1 MSSKFMDRAVP
12 KRQPYPNIL
21 NFIYTTMYSK
31 NYTVYIEK
39 TYLFRKE
46 IIVEIKVNREIRNYN
61 EAIFLGLSMRQLI
74 FSALAIGVAIGVYF
88 LLRDV
93 MPLETRSW
101 VCILCA
107 APFGALGFVSYN
119 GMTAEKLLI
128 AVIKYLITPKVL
140 VYQPENEFESMTE
153 EAKRH

>member
-1 MSSKFMDRAVP
+1 MEVK
-12 KRQPYPNIL
+12 I
-21 NFIYTTMYSK
+21 
-31 NYTVYIEK
+31 
-39 TYLFRKE
+39 
-46 IIVEIKVNREIRNYN
+46 NREIRNYT
-61 EAIFLGLSMRQLI
+61 ESMFFGLSLRQLI

-128 AVIKYLITPKVL
+128 AVIKYLITPKVM
-140 VYQPENEFESMTE
+140 VYEPENEFESMTE

>member
-1 MSSKFMDRAVP
+1 MEVK
-12 KRQPYPNIL
+12 I
-21 NFIYTTMYSK
+21 
-31 NYTVYIEK
+31 
-39 TYLFRKE
+39 
-46 IIVEIKVNREIRNYN
+46 NREIRNYT
-61 EAIFLGLSMRQLI
+61 ESMFFGLSLRQLI
-74 FSALAIGVAIGVYF
+74 FSALAICVAIGVYF

-107 APFGALGFVSYN
+107 APFGALGLVSYN

-140 VYQPENEFESMTE
+140 VYQPENDFETITE

>member
-1 MSSKFMDRAVP
+1 M
-12 KRQPYPNIL
+12 
-21 NFIYTTMYSK
+21 
-31 NYTVYIEK
+31 
-39 TYLFRKE
+39 
-46 IIVEIKVNREIRNYN
+46 EIKVNREIRNYN

-93 MPLETRSW
+93 MLLETRSW

-119 GMTAEKLLI
+119 
-128 AVIKYLITPKVL
+128 V
-140 VYQPENEFESMTE
+140 
-153 EAKRH
+153 

>member
-1 MSSKFMDRAVP
+1 M
-12 KRQPYPNIL
+12 
-21 NFIYTTMYSK
+21 
-31 NYTVYIEK
+31 
-39 TYLFRKE
+39 
-46 IIVEIKVNREIRNYN
+46 EIKVNREIRNYN

-74 FSALAIGVAIGVYF
+74 FSALAICVAIGVYF

-107 APFGALGFVSYN
+107 APFVALGFVSYN

>member
-1 MSSKFMDRAVP
+1 M
-12 KRQPYPNIL
+12 
-21 NFIYTTMYSK
+21 
-31 NYTVYIEK
+31 
-39 TYLFRKE
+39 
-46 IIVEIKVNREIRNYN
+46 EIKVNREIRNYN

-88 LLRDV
+88 LLREV

-119 GMTAEKLLI
+119 AEKLLI

>member
-1 MSSKFMDRAVP
+1 M
-12 KRQPYPNIL
+12 
-21 NFIYTTMYSK
+21 
-31 NYTVYIEK
+31 
-39 TYLFRKE
+39 
-46 IIVEIKVNREIRNYN
+46 EIKVNREIRNYN

-74 FSALAIGVAIGVYF
+74 FSALAICVAIGVYF

-93 MPLETRSW
+93 MPLETRSG

-128 AVIKYLITPKVL
+128 AVIKYLITPIENHHPA
-140 VYQPENEFESMTE
+140 QPGRKGEVPGSAPGTGHNSGQSGLF
-153 EAKRH
+153 

>member
-1 MSSKFMDRAVP
+1 MG
-12 KRQPYPNIL
+12 
-21 NFIYTTMYSK
+21 
-31 NYTVYIEK
+31 
-39 TYLFRKE
+39 
-46 IIVEIKVNREIRNYN
+46 IKVNREIRNYN

-88 LLRDV
+88 LLQDV

-119 GMTAEKLLI
+119 GMTAEKLLL
-128 AVIKYLITPKVL
+128 AVVKYLITPKVL
-140 VYQPENEFESMTE
+140 VYQPENDFEAITE
-153 EAKRH
+153 EAKHH

>member
-1 MSSKFMDRAVP
+1 MEVK
-12 KRQPYPNIL
+12 I
-21 NFIYTTMYSK
+21 
-31 NYTVYIEK
+31 
-39 TYLFRKE
+39 
-46 IIVEIKVNREIRNYN
+46 NREIRNYT
-61 EAIFLGLSMRQLI
+61 ESMFFGLSLRQLI

-119 GMTAEKLLI
+119 GMTAEKILI

-140 VYQPENEFESMTE
+140 VHQPENEFESMTE

>member
-1 MSSKFMDRAVP
+1 MEVKIN
-12 KRQPYPNIL
+12 K
-21 NFIYTTMYSK
+21 
-31 NYTVYIEK
+31 
-39 TYLFRKE
+39 
-46 IIVEIKVNREIRNYN
+46 EIRNYT
-61 EAIFLGLSMRQLI
+61 ESMFFGLSLRQLI
-74 FSALAIGVAIGVYF
+74 FSALAICVAIGVYF
-88 LLRDV
+88 LLREV